1 MRVTGPCENPHAQRA
16 VRRERDSS
24 FRHDRLGLSTCRAEC
39 TSSSAS
45 CNVWHV
51 EDVRELSAIER
62 RDEGCGAR
70 RALNAREWSGDA
82 TSGDA
87 TSGDATTSGDAKR
100 GESEAQVRDFSPRPS
115 ARQRQE
121 SCCRLTDL
129 PVSGTHAA
137 SEPLPATC
145 CAGGVLDEPVM
156 CHLNARP
163 RERDPIPI
171 ANAGV
176 YRVAWGGPHFG
187 RLLGYFGVRHGSNG
201 EGCGADGARRW

>member
-87 TSGDATTSGDAKR
+87 TSGDATARRERS
-100 GESEAQVRDFSPRPS
+100 QVRDFCSTRSVTSPLDQVLEKGRSRAAGLPTYQFLRSSTS
-115 ARQRQE
+115 ARAARA
-121 SCCRLTDL
+121 RLRTKLDRPTDRCPPPTQL
-129 PVSGTHAA
+129 SHEMQSP
-137 SEPLPATC
+137 EPTEL
-145 CAGGVLDEPVM
+145 E
-156 CHLNARP
+156 
-163 RERDPIPI
+163 I
-171 ANAGV
+171 A
-176 YRVAWGGPHFG
+176 
-187 RLLGYFGVRHGSNG
+187 
-201 EGCGADGARRW
+201 

>member
-1 MRVTGPCENPHAQRA
+1 M
-16 VRRERDSS
+16 DK
-24 FRHDRLGLSTCRAEC
+24 
-39 TSSSAS
+39 TS
-45 CNVWHV
+45 
-51 EDVRELSAIER
+51 
-62 RDEGCGAR
+62 GCGAR

-87 TSGDATTSGDAKR
+87 TSGEARAKPSAR
-100 GESEAQVRDFSPRPS
+100 LLLDEKRHFSPRPS
-115 ARQRQE
+115 ARERQE

-187 RLLGYFGVRHGSNG
+187 RLLGYRSAVFNILASRPL
-201 EGCGADGARRW
+201 RR

>member
-82 TSGDA
+82 
-87 TSGDATTSGDAKR
+87 KR
-100 GESEAQVRDFSPRPS
+100 GESEAQVRDFCSTRSAQLLPS
-115 ARQRQE
+115 TKCSTKAGVVLQAY
-121 SCCRLTDL
+121 RLTSFWDTRRL
-129 PVSGTHAA
+129 RAA
-137 SEPLPATC
+137 AR
-145 CAGGVLDEPVM
+145 
-156 CHLNARP
+156 HL
-163 RERDPIPI
+163 
-171 ANAGV
+171 
-176 YRVAWGGPHFG
+176 
-187 RLLGYFGVRHGSNG
+187 L
-201 EGCGADGARRW
+201 RRWGEELRCSRSSFTRMGERSYGAPVGRSPELHRPPPRLSTSVTPSFFGNVGYTS

>member
-87 TSGDATTSGDAKR
+87 TTSGDAKR
-100 GESEAQVRDFSPRPS
+100 GESEAQVRDFCSTRSAQLLPS
-115 ARQRQE
+115 TKCSTKAGVVLQAY
-121 SCCRLTDL
+121 RLTSFWDTRRL
-129 PVSGTHAA
+129 RAA
-137 SEPLPATC
+137 AR
-145 CAGGVLDEPVM
+145 
-156 CHLNARP
+156 HL
-163 RERDPIPI
+163 
-171 ANAGV
+171 
-176 YRVAWGGPHFG
+176 
-187 RLLGYFGVRHGSNG
+187 L
-201 EGCGADGARRW
+201 RRWGEELRCSRSSFTRMGERSYGAPVGRSPELHRPPTRLSTSVATSFFGNVGYTS